1 MKPKHIIIGLLALMV
16 TACGEDF
23 LNIPSQT
30 ALTSEVYFK
39 TETDFNQAINGAY
52 APLRTVYDGNTGAWA
67 MAEMHS
73 DNARYILN
81 PSMRATIDQEN
92 AADFIQ
98 LASNGI
104 STSKYRNDFQVIARA
119 NQVLSSLEN
128 VTFTQASRDNIKG
141 QALFLRAF
149 CYFDLVQYFGSV
161 PLHLVPATTIEETAL
176 PLASKDELISQI
188 VADLESAISLLPAKS
203 AQEAGRATKG
213 AAQMLLANVYMEEK
227 DYASAETLLKAIV
240 SSNEYTL
247 LADYASIYLPANK
260 NNSESIFEI
269 QYQQGTDGYSSRFIY
284 SMLPYP
290 MALDTL
296 AKLTQVTNPSALSDG
311 EGYNTPSPD
320 LIAAYEP
327 GDLRLKAS
335 IGYVHDMDGYNYP
348 YIKKYLHTHNL
359 FLNSDDNWPVY
370 RYAEVL
376 LFLAEALNEQGK
388 TAEALTYLNEV
399 VGSNPVSIRGRAG
412 LAAIAAGSQEE
423 ARLAIQNERR
433 IELAFE
439 NKRWPDLVRYGTAVE
454 VITAYGARIKAD
466 PQKYYYRPGLAPVP
480 AAFAKID
487 LVWPLP
493 AAESLL
499 SPYF

>member
-1 MKPKHIIIGLLALMV
+1 MKPKHIIIGILALIV
-16 TACGEDF
+16 TGCGEDF

-39 TETDFNQAINGAY
+39 TETDFRQAINGVY
-52 APLRTVYDGNTGAWA
+52 APLRSVYDGNQGAWA
-67 MAEMHS
+67 LAEMHS

-92 AADFIQ
+92 AADFIH
-98 LASNGI
+98 LASNNI
-104 STSKYRNDFQVIARA
+104 STSKYRNNFLVIARA
-119 NQVLSSLEN
+119 NQVLSSIDN
-128 VTFTQASRDNIKG
+128 VTFTQASWDNIKG

-161 PLHLVPATTIEETAL
+161 PMHLVPATTIEETAL
-176 PLASKDELISQI
+176 PLSSK
-188 VADLESAISLLPAKS
+188 ADLVDQIIADLDAAISLLPAKS
-203 AQEAGRATKG
+203 TQEAGRATKG

-227 DYASAETLLKAIV
+227 DYAAAEPILKAIV
-240 SSNEYTL
+240 SSGEYTL
-247 LADYASIYLPANK
+247 LSDYASIYLPASK

-269 QYQQGTDGYSSRFIY
+269 QYKQGTDGYSSRFIY

-290 MALDTL
+290 MAIDTL
-296 AKLTQVTNPSALSDG
+296 AKLAQVTNPSALSDG

-320 LIAAYEP
+320 VIAAYEP
-327 GDLRLKAS
+327 GDLRLDAS

-348 YIKKYLHTHNL
+348 YIKKYLHPHTL
-359 FLNSDDNWPVY
+359 FQNTDDNWPVY

-376 LFLAEALNEQGK
+376 LFLAEALNEQGQ
-388 TAEALTYLNEV
+388 TAEALTYVNNV
-399 VGSNPVSIRGRAG
+399 IGSNPVSIRGRAG
-412 LAAIAAGSQEE
+412 LAAIADGSQTEVRE
-423 ARLAIQNERR
+423 AIQNERR

-454 VITAYGARIKAD
+454 VITAYGARVKAD
-466 PQKYYYRPGLAPVP
+466 PQAYYYRPGLAPVP
-480 AAFAKID
+480 AAFANIQ

-499 SPYF
+499 SPHF